1 MLTKPVSLTSTRR
14 RSIFGYS
21 AFLRKTCSRA
31 LWTLSLWSLAA
42 LDVAAEAPCQ
52 LDPGETSKVVSIVDG
67 DTVVLQDG
75 REVRLVGLQAPK
87 LALGRRNFEDWPM
100 AAEARTALMAL
111 VANKEVS
118 LSYGGRRED
127 RYGRLLAHLHLA
139 DGRWVQGAMIA
150 QGMARVYSFSDNRTC
165 VRDLLR
171 LETQAREVQTAIWS
185 DPYYSVLMADRPEK
199 LLSYTDS
206 FQLVEGIVQSAAFV
220 RGRLYLN
227 FGDDWRDDFTVTVA
241 PSDARQFP
249 QDLELYRGARIR
261 VRGWIKSY
269 NGPEIVVTHPEQI
282 EFLDGPGRAS

>member
-1 MLTKPVSLTSTRR
+1 M
-14 RSIFGYS
+14 
-21 AFLRKTCSRA
+21 
-31 LWTLSLWSLAA
+31 
-42 LDVAAEAPCQ
+42 
-52 LDPGETSKVVSIVDG
+52 SIVDG

-87 LALGRRNFEDWPM
+87 LALGRPNFTDWPL
-100 AAEARTALMAL
+100 AIEAREVLAAL
-111 VANKEVS
+111 VKNEDVQ

-127 RYGRLLAHLHLA
+127 RYGRLLAHLFLA

-150 QGMARVYSFSDNRTC
+150 KGMARVYSFPDNRSC

-171 LETQAREVQTAIWS
+171 LEEQARGMRRAIWDQS
-185 DPYYSVLMADRPEK
+185 YYAVLPADEPHR
-199 LLSYTDS
+199 LLTHLDS
-206 FQLVEGIVQSAAFV
+206 FQLVEGTVKRAALV

-227 FGDDWRDDFTVTVA
+227 FGDDWRKDFTATIA
-241 PSDARQFP
+241 PKHLRQFSD
-249 QDLELYRGARIR
+249 DLEVYRDARIR